1 MHGRG
6 LGCLI
11 LDWVSDRARE
21 MGCKH
26 LQLRVNKA
34 NAPAIRAY
42 LRAGFVFLDDVCSD
56 IGSGFVMDDF
66 RMEKAL

>member
-1 MHGRG
+1 
-6 LGCLI
+6 
-11 LDWVSDRARE
+11 